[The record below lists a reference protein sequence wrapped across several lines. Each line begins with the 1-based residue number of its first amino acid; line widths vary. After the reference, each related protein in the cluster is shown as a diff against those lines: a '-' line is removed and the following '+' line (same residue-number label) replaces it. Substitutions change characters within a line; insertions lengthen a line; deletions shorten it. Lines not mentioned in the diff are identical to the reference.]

1 MNTLEVLM
9 KDLLA
14 QLLRMEKQIL
24 RYTWRIEVV
33 NSGKPALVAVKK
45 NKPGIPGNNKQNV
58 PFDDVRLVINVD
70 GSYDFFCFHF
80 DLVRRRV
87 VDITK
92 SEKGKS
98 IDWWSKFTSGAGENF
113 VSF

>member
-1 MNTLEVLM
+1 M
-9 KDLLA
+9 
-14 QLLRMEKQIL
+14 
-24 RYTWRIEVV
+24 
-33 NSGKPALVAVKK
+33 VAVKK
-45 NKPGIPGNNKQNV
+45 NKPAIPGNNKQNV

-98 IDWWSKFTSGAGENF
+98 ID
-113 VSF
+113 